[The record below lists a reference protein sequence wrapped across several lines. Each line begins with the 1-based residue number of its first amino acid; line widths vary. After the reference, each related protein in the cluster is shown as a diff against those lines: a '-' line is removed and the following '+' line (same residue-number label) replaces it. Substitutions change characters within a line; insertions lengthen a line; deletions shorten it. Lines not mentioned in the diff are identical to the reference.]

1 MISQQNKVR
10 LSRIYSS
17 RYPPMAK
24 INPAQW
30 KALCGAE
37 WFGALPEPVRRN
49 IVECAREVVLRE
61 GQCLFRRGD
70 AGNGW
75 FAVLEGTMRIS
86 GTSREGR
93 AALLTMLEP
102 GYWFGEM
109 SLLDGGPRT
118 HDAYAHVPTRLLKVA
133 PSDFENLLA
142 RSPELARELL
152 RMKCLQHRTL
162 MTMFESSMVQAF
174 EAQLA
179 GRLVALAH
187 AIGSPIWHGGG
198 VELHL
203 SQDLMAQL
211 VGSSRARVNQVL
223 KVWEARGLVAHRY
236 GRVVLLDVVALAKMA
251 GE

>member
-1 MISQQNKVR
+1 
-10 LSRIYSS
+10 
-17 RYPPMAK
+17 MAK
-24 INPAQW
+24 INEAQW
-30 KALCGAE
+30 KALSDAE
-37 WFGALPEPVRRN
+37 WFGALPEPVRRK
-49 IVECAREVVLRE
+49 IVDSARERVLRE
-61 GQCLFRRGD
+61 GECLFRRGD

-133 PSDFENLLA
+133 PSDFEDLLA
-142 RSPELARELL
+142 GSPELARELL

-162 MTMFESSMVQAF
+162 MAMFESSMIQTF

-179 GRLVALAH
+179 GRLATLAR
-187 AIGSPIWHGGG
+187 AIGSPIGQAGG

-223 KVWEARGLVAHRY
+223 KVWEAQGLVAHRY
-236 GRVVLLDVVALAKMA
+236 GRVVLLDVAALAKMA
-251 GE
+251 AE

>member
-1 MISQQNKVR
+1 
-10 LSRIYSS
+10 
-17 RYPPMAK
+17 MAK

-30 KALCGAE
+30 KALCDAE
-37 WFGALPEPVRRN
+37 WFGALPEPVRRK
-49 IVECAREVVLRE
+49 IVDSARELVLCE
-61 GQCLFRRGD
+61 GECLFNRGD
-70 AGNGW
+70 AGDGW

-133 PSDFENLLA
+133 PTDFENLLA
-142 RSPELARELL
+142 TSPELARELL

-162 MTMFESSMVQAF
+162 MAMFESSLIQAF

-179 GRLVALAH
+179 GRLATLAR
-187 AIGSPIWHGGG
+187 AIGTPIGHSGG

-236 GRVVLLDVVALAKMA
+236 GRVALLDVAALAKMA
-251 GE
+251 AE

>member
-1 MISQQNKVR
+1 
-10 LSRIYSS
+10 
-17 RYPPMAK
+17 MAE
-24 INPAQW
+24 ITAAQW
-30 KALCGAE
+30 TALCGAE
-37 WFGALPEPVRRN
+37 WFGALPEPVRRA
-49 IVECAREVVLRE
+49 VVACAHEVVLRE
-61 GQCLFRRGD
+61 GECLFHRGD
-70 AGNGW
+70 AGDGW

-118 HDAYAHVPTRLLKVA
+118 HDAHAHVPTRLLKVA
-133 PSDFENLLA
+133 PSDFENLLT
-142 RSPELARELL
+142 RSPDLAREML

-162 MTMFESSMVQAF
+162 MAMFESSMVQAF

-179 GRLVALAH
+179 GRLVALSR
-187 AIGSPIWHGGG
+187 AIGSPIGHGGG

-223 KVWEARGLVAHRY
+223 KVWEGNGLVAHRY
-236 GRVVLLDVVALAKMA
+236 GRVVLLDVEALAKMSA
-251 GE
+251 E